1 MIRKRLSWQL
11 AAAMLGV
18 SLAPLLGTAFA
29 TLHLIER
36 SIAGQ
41 IRAGHAQLAR
51 VSGAMVQDYVDGA
64 LAKLRTMGALMKPEE
79 DPREQARRLNALLE
93 PPDVF
98 LEVGYRLIQEKN
110 PTVKAQVQQ
119 KEWSESQ
126 SQALNSRNSGDSQ
139 SYRSSSPIG
148 QRLSRGSPQSAPSPA
163 PPVQTAGPDNRA
175 YDPGIQQVISNW
187 SNNDPILRNPQLGN
201 DWTADTLEMVGNL
214 PALPCSVPAPGGALT
229 ASLDLR
235 PLSKRLARFGDF
247 ENAVLVLVD
256 RANSILAAS
265 RDPATLADYVEHAQ
279 PIRTGGWEVVVRVP
293 RDLALAPLRQ
303 ARLQAILWFGLAGML
318 VAGFAALFSGR
329 VLRPVRALAAA
340 ADRIGR
346 GDFAVRSGIAREDEI
361 GQLARAFDR
370 MAAAVQELDRLK
382 DDFVA
387 HVSHELR
394 TPLTSAK
401 VSLANVQEGLAGQ
414 DVLPR
419 VQQDLDRLIRMVN
432 ELLDAARIE
441 AGIELAKQPA
451 DLGALVRGAVET
463 LRPLARVPLEV
474 SGRGDTVEVDAARVQ
489 QIVINLVDNA
499 LKHAKGRVDVAVRG
513 REVRV
518 TDDGPGVP
526 PEERERIFEKFGRAQ
541 AGPKPPGA
549 GLGLSIARALARLHG
564 GSLTCEGNSFLL
576 RL

>member
-1 MIRKRLSWQL
+1 LIRKRLSWQL

-18 SLAPLLGTAFA
+18 SLAPLLGTALI

-36 SIAGQ
+36 SVTGQ
-41 IRAGHAQLAR
+41 VRAGHAQLAR
-51 VSGAMVQDYVDGA
+51 VSGAMVQDYIDGA

-79 DPREQARRLNALLE
+79 DPREQARLLNGMLE

-98 LEVGYRLIQEKN
+98 LEVGYRLIQDKN

-119 KEWSESQ
+119 KEWSDSQAQAFNTRNSNDSLSSRSQ
-126 SQALNSRNSGDSQ
+126 S
-139 SYRSSSPIG
+139 PVG
-148 QRLSRGSPQSAPSPA
+148 QRLNRGGPQGAPSSESQARPSSA
-163 PPVQTAGPDNRA
+163 DNRA
-175 YDPGIQQVISNW
+175 YDPGIKQIISTW
-187 SNNDPILRNPQLGN
+187 SNNDPILRNPRLGN
-201 DWTADTLEMVGNL
+201 DWTAETLEMVGDL

-235 PLSKRLARFGDF
+235 PLSKMLARFGDF
-247 ENAVLVLVD
+247 ENAILILVD
-256 RANSILAAS
+256 RHNSILAAS
-265 RDPATLADYVEHAQ
+265 RDPAPLADYVEHAQ

-303 ARLQAILWFGLAGML
+303 ARLQATLWFGLAGVL
-318 VAGFAALFSGR
+318 AVGLAAVFSGR

-361 GQLARAFDR
+361 GQLAQAFDR

-382 DDFVA
+382 GDFVA

-401 VSLANVQEGLAGQ
+401 VSLANVQEGLAGK
-414 DVLPR
+414 DVIPR

-474 SGRGDTVEVDAARVQ
+474 SGQGDTVEVDAARVQ

-499 LKHAKGRVDVAVRG
+499 LKYAKGRVDVAVRG

-526 PEERERIFEKFGRAQ
+526 PEARERIFEKFGRAE

-549 GLGLSIARALARLHG
+549 GLGLSIARTLARLHG